1 MLIRINLGGKLREIK
16 GVVASEG
23 IAIGRAL
30 VVKPIN
36 FKNYFKG
43 IAFEEVAQEKSLF
56 KSAIKVSQEQ
66 IEEIRLKTLKSLGE
80 EKAAIFE
87 GHIMLLE
94 DESLEEEVFEEIETN
109 GKNAAYAVD
118 SVIDRQFIELS
129 QIDDEY
135 LKERAFDIRDIGDRL
150 LKNILG
156 LKVNSFEL
164 ENPQILVV
172 MDITPS
178 DIAQLDITKVLGIV
192 SVHGGKTSHSAIIAR
207 SYGIPSLCGISQALE
222 TIESGEK
229 MVLDAQNGML
239 FIEPSSELEVK
250 YEKKLEEIKIF
261 QERLTLLKGKETIT
275 LDGRKV
281 LLEGNIGVPSDIAN
295 VLKNDA
301 EGIGLFR
308 TEFQYMDRSAF
319 PTEEEQFQSYKEVAV
334 GMKGKPVIIRTLDI
348 GGDKELSYFDIPKEE
363 NPFLGWRAVRICL
376 DIPEIIRTQLRAL
389 LRASAFGKVKIMFPM
404 IISKSEIMELKA
416 IAKEEMAKLGAEGIA
431 YDKEVEFGIMIETPA
446 AAVMADVFCQY
457 IDFFSIGTNDLTQYT
472 LAVDR
477 GNQKIEKL
485 YNSFNPGVLKMID
498 MSIRAGRRAGIETG
512 MCGEFAGDIK
522 SVVLL
527 LGMGLDNF
535 SMSPSSVLKVKD
547 VILKLNYEEAKKIT
561 KQALQLEE
569 AHEVIELVT
578 EFLKSK
584 KII

>member
-1 MLIRINLGGKLREIK
+1 MREIK

-23 IAIGRAL
+23 IAIGKVL
-30 VVKPIN
+30 VVKPID

-43 IAFEEVAQEKSLF
+43 ITHSEIEGEKLKF
-56 KSAIKVSQEQ
+56 KESVKLSQEQ
-66 IEEIRLKTLKSLGE
+66 LEEIRVKTFKNLGE

-94 DESLEEEVFEEIETN
+94 DESLEEEVFTEIEKN

-150 LKNILG
+150 IKNILG

-164 ENPQILVV
+164 DEPQVLVV
-172 MDITPS
+172 VDITPS
-178 DIAQLDITKVLGIV
+178 DIAQLDISKVLGII

-207 SYGIPSLCGISQALE
+207 SYGIPSVCGVESALE
-222 TIESGEK
+222 SILTGERV
-229 MVLDAQNGML
+229 VLDAQKGL
-239 FIEPSSELEVK
+239 LYIAPTEEIESK
-250 YEKKLEEIKIF
+250 YEKKLEDIKIF
-261 QERLTLLKGKETIT
+261 QERLALLKGKESKT

-281 LLEGNIGVPSDIAN
+281 LLEGNIGVPSDVAN

-308 TEFQYMDRSAF
+308 TEFLYMDRNAF
-319 PTEEEQFQSYKEVAV
+319 PTEEEQFQAYKEVAV
-334 GMKGKPVIIRTLDI
+334 EMKGKPVIIRTLDI

-363 NPFLGWRAVRICL
+363 NPFLGWRAIRICL
-376 DIPEIIRTQLRAL
+376 DMPEIIRTQLRAL
-389 LRASAFGKVKIMFPM
+389 LRASAYGKVKIMFPM
-404 IISKSEIMELKA
+404 IISKTEIIELKN
-416 IAKEEMAKLGAEGIA
+416 IAKEEMEKLDAEGIA
-431 YDKEVEFGIMIETPA
+431 YDKAIDFGIMIETPA

-485 YNSFNPGVLKMID
+485 YNSFNPGVLRMIN
-498 MSIRAGRRAGIETG
+498 MSIQAGKKAGIETG
-512 MCGEFAGDIK
+512 MCGEFAGDLK
-522 SVVLL
+522 SAILL

-535 SMSPSSVLKVKD
+535 SMSPSSILKVKD
-547 VILKLNYEEAKKIT
+547 VILKLTYEEAKAVT
-561 KQALQLEE
+561 EQALKLEE
-569 AHEVIELVT
+569 AHEVVELVT
-578 EFLKSK
+578 QFLKSK
-584 KII
+584 NII

>member
-1 MLIRINLGGKLREIK
+1 VLREIK
-16 GVVASEG
+16 ATVASEG
-23 IAIGRAL
+23 IAIGAAL
-30 VVKPIN
+30 VVKPID
-36 FKNYFKG
+36 FKSYFKSIG
-43 IAFEEVAQEKSLF
+43 YDEVSGEKSKF
-56 KSAIKVSQEQ
+56 KSAIKHSQEQ
-66 IEEIRLKTLKSLGE
+66 LEIIRMKTLESLGE

-94 DESLEEEVFEEIETN
+94 DESLEEEVYEEIEKN

-135 LKERAFDIRDIGDRL
+135 LKERAFDIRDIGDRV

-164 ENPQILVV
+164 EKPQVLVV
-172 MDITPS
+172 SDITPS
-178 DIAQLDITKVLGIV
+178 DIAQLDISKVLGIV

-207 SYGIPSLCGISQALE
+207 SYGIPSLCGVSDALE
-222 TIESGEK
+222 SITNGEK
-229 MVLDAQNGML
+229 MIVDAQKGTL
-239 FIEPSSELEVK
+239 FIEPTTEVEGK
-250 YEKKLEEIKIF
+250 FEKKLEELRVF
-261 QERLTLLKGKETIT
+261 QERLALLKGKESVT

-281 LLEGNIGVPSDIAN
+281 LLEGNIGVPSDVAN

-308 TEFQYMDRSAF
+308 TEFLYMDRSAF
-319 PTEEEQFQSYKEVAV
+319 PTEEEQFEAYKEVAV
-334 GMKGKPVIIRTLDI
+334 NMQGKPVIIRTLDI

-363 NPFLGWRAVRICL
+363 NPFLGWRAIRICL
-376 DIPEIIRTQLRAL
+376 DMPEIIRTQLRAL

-416 IAKEEMAKLGAEGIA
+416 IATEEMAKLEAEGIA
-431 YDKEVEFGIMIETPA
+431 YDKDIEFGIMIETPA
-446 AAVMADVFCQY
+446 AAVMADVLCEY

-485 YNSFNPGVLKMID
+485 YNSFNPGVLRMIN
-498 MSIRAGRRAGIETG
+498 MSIQAGKKAGIETG

-522 SVVLL
+522 SAVLL

-535 SMSPSSVLKVKD
+535 SMSPSSILKVKD
-547 VILKLNYEEAKKIT
+547 VILKLTYEEAKKVT
-561 KQALQLEE
+561 EKALMLEDS
-569 AHEVIELVT
+569 ADIIELVT
-578 EFLKSK
+578 QFLKSK
-584 KII
+584 NII